1 MQGPKLVGIL
11 DLALRPFP
19 GSPGFH
25 VQDPDVVEDVG
36 RAAAAAEDE
45 KSVVAEVKLTLAV
58 TRLRPG
64 FRDVFL
70 GPAAS

>member
-1 MQGPKLVGIL
+1 MTVDGHGLVHGLSI
-11 DLALRPFP
+11 
-19 GSPGFH
+19 
-25 VQDPDVVEDVG
+25 DPEFLK
-36 RAAAAAEDE
+36 DE

-70 GPAAS
+70 GPAVT